1 MRERVVY
8 LVSMAFRRRV
18 VEDKLVAVAID
29 SKVCN
34 VHTAVGDFVI
44 VLGVLLRGYP
54 DQTVVVEVNTQ
65 GVEARHQNVQPY
77 VKLKRTGSRGEMH
90 L

>member
-1 MRERVVY
+1 MVY

-34 VHTAVGDFVI
+34 VHTAVGDLVI
-44 VLGVLLRGYP
+44 VLGVLLRGYS

-65 GVEARHQNVQPY
+65 GVEARHQNVQPNEH
-77 VKLKRTGSRGEMH
+77 TGSSVAAP
-90 L
+90 